1 MTASDTS
8 TRYILPAT
16 AHLLANLAAL
26 WSVDPALAR
35 AIEQVEEGYPTEV
48 SRSGEPTLQRPTPSA
63 RSVYLHSRY
72 EPRGEAK
79 KQVDRLPVADRITFS
94 LQGLGLG
101 YLLSEISDR
110 AARDAIFCVFE
121 PDLKLIRTALEL
133 HDFSTIIRD
142 HRLLFFVEADKSQL
156 FLRLMPYITQM
167 SLGFEPVIHSPSFQ
181 VNPEFFDQMKIWIE
195 EFTAYAKTCI
205 STLVINGKRT
215 SENITRNLAWY
226 LATPSLSRLK
236 DAYRGK
242 PAVIVSAGPSLRK
255 NKHLLTQVQSKA
267 CVIAVQTTFQPLLE
281 MGVEPQFVTSLD
293 YHDICTRFFEKLPK
307 HVKTELV
314 AEPKATNRIFDL
326 NPGPVSLLGNDFADM
341 MLREMKPQKERLP
354 SGATVAHLAFYLAEH
369 MGCDPIIFLG
379 QDLGFSDGLCYTPG
393 TSYEDVWRP
402 ELSRFCTVEMKQW
415 EQIVR
420 DRHILRKVPDFQGR
434 PMYTEERL
442 FTYLQQFE
450 RDFIRSKSRIIDA
463 TEGGVLKRGSTPMS
477 FAEAI
482 AQFCQREFD
491 PTPPEHPGLDQSC
504 MREAIASLRNRV
516 EESLQIEEIGQQTL
530 PLLEE
535 IRDHV
540 NDQQRVNLAIT
551 RIDAIRKKLIDVDH
565 CYRLITSMTQSSELQ
580 RFQADARIAA
590 SKLEGIDLQR
600 RQVQRD
606 IDNVKAVMDASAEFR
621 KTVCETI
628 DMIQIRFGDERE
640 KVAA

>member
-1 MTASDTS
+1 MTASDPS
-8 TRYILPAT
+8 NRYVLPAMSP
-16 AHLLANLAAL
+16 LLANLAVL
-26 WSVDPALAR
+26 WNVDPALASR
-35 AIEQVEEGYPTEV
+35 IEAIEDGYPTEPAK
-48 SRSGEPTLQRPTPSA
+48 SGDATLQRPTSNGRA
-63 RSVYLHSRY
+63 VYLHSRY
-72 EPRGEAK
+72 EPRDEAK
-79 KQVDRLPVADRITFS
+79 RLVDRLPVSERITFA

-101 YLLSEISDR
+101 YQLAELASR
-110 AARDAIFCVFE
+110 AGRDAVFCIFE
-121 PDLKLIRTALEL
+121 PDLKLIRTTLEL
-133 HDFSTIIRD
+133 HDFSDLLRNGRI
-142 HRLLFFVEADKSQL
+142 LFFVDADKSQL

-167 SLGFEPVIHSPSFQ
+167 SLGFEQVVHSPSFQ
-181 VNPEFFDQMKIWIE
+181 VNPEFFDQMKIWID

-205 STLVINGKRT
+205 STLVVNGKRT
-215 SENITRNLAWY
+215 CENITRNLAWY

-236 DAYRGK
+236 DAYKGK

-255 NKHLLTQVQSKA
+255 NKHLLPQVQGKA

-293 YHDICTRFFEKLPK
+293 YHDICTRFFEKLPR

-326 NPGPVSLLGNDFADM
+326 NPGPVSLLGNDFADL
-341 MLREMKPQKERLP
+341 MLREMKPHKERLP

-369 MGCDPIIFLG
+369 MGCDPIIFVG

-402 ELSRFCTVEMKQW
+402 ELSRFCSVEMKQW

-420 DRHILRKVPDFQGR
+420 DRHILRKVPDVHGR

-463 TEGGVLKRGSTPMS
+463 TEGGVLKRGSTPMPFADAIARFCSES
-477 FAEAI
+477 FDPAPPEYSGLDHSRMSEAI
-482 AQFCQREFD
+482 
-491 PTPPEHPGLDQSC
+491 
-504 MREAIASLRNRV
+504 MSLRTRV
-516 EESLQIEEIGQQTL
+516 DESLQIEQIGQQTL

-540 NDQQRVNLAIT
+540 SDQHRVNLAIAK
-551 RIDAIRKKLIDVDH
+551 IDAIRKRLIEVDH
-565 CYRLITSMTQSSELQ
+565 CYRLITSITQSSELQ
-580 RFQADARIAA
+580 RFQTDARIAA
-590 SKLEGIDLQR
+590 AKIEGIDLQR

-606 IDNVKAVMDASAEFR
+606 IDNVKAVIDAAADFR
-621 KTVCETI
+621 KLVNETI
-628 DMIQIRFGDERE
+628 ETIQLRCGGDMER
-640 KVAA
+640 AAA